1 METIEESIPFNTK
14 QVLREV
20 KGMDDDDDDNEVDLG
35 VAETSANYIITQ
47 NYNINRQILYS

>member
-1 METIEESIPFNTK
+1 METIEESVPFNTK

-20 KGMDDDDDDNEVDLG
+20 KGIDDDDDNEVDLG
-35 VAETSANYIITQ
+35 VAETSADYIITQ

>member
-35 VAETSANYIITQ
+35 VAETSADYIITQ

>member
-20 KGMDDDDDDNEVDLG
+20 KGMDDDDDNEVDLG
-35 VAETSANYIITQ
+35 VAETSADYIITHY
-47 NYNINRQILYS
+47 YNINRQILYS

>member
-1 METIEESIPFNTK
+1 MEESIPFNTK

-20 KGMDDDDDDNEVDLG
+20 KGMDDDDNEVDLG
-35 VAETSANYIITQ
+35 VAETSADYIITQ